1 MGTHQNEEKYL
12 VEEERGSKHEESEG
26 SGDES
31 EDEEPR
37 IKMFWVIF
45 PERCRKRV
53 FWFTA

>member
-37 IKMFWVIF
+37 IKMF
-45 PERCRKRV
+45 
-53 FWFTA
+53 

>member
-1 MGTHQNEEKYL
+1 MGTHQNEEKDL
-12 VEEERGSKHEESEG
+12 VEEERGSRHEESEG